1 MNRVIA
7 PYRKPVAIASDYDY
21 VFAWICELD
30 TRSIS
35 YRASVRRM
43 DGIAVYV
50 TRHPAASA
58 DTAYH
63 AHIVYA
69 PAYAVN
75 CADDRF

>member
-1 MNRVIA
+1 MDRVIA
-7 PYRKPVAIASDYDY
+7 PYRKPVAIASDYYY
-21 VFAWICELD
+21 VLTWICELD

-50 TRHPAASA
+50 TRHPATTA
-58 DTAYH
+58 DTAYN
-63 AHIVYA
+63 AYIVHA

-75 CADDRF
+75 RADDRF